1 MLDPCTKIV
10 VQHFITDKLIH
21 VMKDIP
27 DDEIESNKENMFRED
42 RDAESDQ
49 ANINGSDSDYADE
62 SVMDVV
68 IDVVVVGGE
77 DKHKARAVCDNYICM
92 LLMLLHDHSTGF
104 IHIHFIRSCYL

>member
-1 MLDPCTKIV
+1 MLDHCTKIV

-21 VMKDIP
+21 VIRDIP
-27 DDEIESNKENMFRED
+27 DDEIESNKENMFRDD

-68 IDVVVVGGE
+68 LDAAVVGGE
-77 DKHKARAVCDNYICM
+77 DKHKARAGMWQLYLYASDASPWSFNGFYP
-92 LLMLLHDHSTGF
+92 HSF
-104 IHIHFIRSCYL
+104 L